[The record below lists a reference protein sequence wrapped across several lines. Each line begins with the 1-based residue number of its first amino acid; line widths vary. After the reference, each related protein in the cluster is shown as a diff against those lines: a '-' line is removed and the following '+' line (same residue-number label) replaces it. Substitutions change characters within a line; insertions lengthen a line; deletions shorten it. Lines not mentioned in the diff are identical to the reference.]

1 MNRRPAPASSVPAR
15 RTGRPAAKPARRPAV
30 PRHHADESE
39 YGESLAHGGFRF
51 TQQRRIVFDTLAHTA
66 DHPTAVQVFLRV
78 KEQMP
83 AISLATVYNC
93 LETLAKCGLV
103 RQVNVDREATR
114 YCANQIDHGHFVCT
128 DCGRVDDVIM
138 PNRAELSRLWKLP
151 PQYEVRQSDVS
162 LRGLCPDCARRAQ
175 TPNHSPKIQPSK
187 SPSKR

>member
-1 MNRRPAPASSVPAR
+1 MNPRPAPASQVRSGRSAR
-15 RTGRPAAKPARRPAV
+15 PEPKRTGRAAV

-51 TQQRRIVFDTLAHTA
+51 TQQRRIVFDTLAHTV

-93 LETLAKCGLV
+93 LETLSKCGLV

-128 DCGRVDDVIM
+128 DCGRVDDVMM
-138 PNRAELSRLWKLP
+138 PDRAELSRLWKLP
-151 PQYEVRQSDVS
+151 PHYEVRQSDVS
-162 LRGLCPDCARRAQ
+162 LRGLCPDCARKAL
-175 TPNHSPKIQPSK
+175 SK
-187 SPSKR
+187 NPTTKSLSKR